1 MALIKWTTATSPQ
14 RPYSQRYL
22 GHQVTYYVD
31 TDASTP
37 TGTWTVTAAL
47 NAYQFASGVSPQTL
61 NFYYFT
67 GTHASPTYW
76 DSDPYYRQNLYIN
89 NTEGAIGSAVS
100 WSLGTFSPG
109 DSVTGYYFCGN
120 NLGGTWYYSEYSALP
135 TVPTAPTQA
144 STCTATRVN
153 DGQASVTW
161 DTTPASSANILRV
174 RRYTDGT
181 TLSQTWTYDG
191 SANFIS
197 TLVDTGVSAGHSYTY
212 TVEYGYY
219 PSAEL
224 RDADFIL
231 WAAARQSG
239 QIYNTPAA
247 PTAISGARTAAS
259 TVRVTLSNTATTST
273 GLEVQASTDA
283 GDWSAAISNTYAG
296 AGLTQADVTG
306 ISGIYYFRARNT
318 RGALVS
324 DWSPVSDPVVTL
336 TAPNPPTLTAPASA
350 VHNYTA
356 SQSVTFAWQHN
367 PVDGS
372 AQTAADVQYST
383 DGGSTWTTHTVSG
396 SASSWTLSLTS
407 AYVGQTVTW
416 RVRTKGAASSYGNY
430 SSTKQFLVAQ
440 QPSIVVTLTD
450 GNNVDVTNGNLSDMP
465 LNYSAAVTGTG
476 TLVGGTFASSSG
488 YTEDATVSGSTLTG
502 SVTADEAQPENGR
515 TYTITMTASMST
527 GLTSTASVTVTM
539 DFADPQA
546 GTLAIGDADGIVTLT
561 VGLDAIG
568 AGEVAASAIAVQRV
582 TADGTVTIAT
592 GLSAGDTITDRYAPL
607 NTAFEYRVM
616 TYSTAGAARAVKYPY
631 TIKSAFWMA
640 LWGSDG
646 QAYGRYNPTGGIQVT
661 RPKKARQ
668 YFAGRPWPVSYDGV
682 NTGETHTVS
691 LLLLTPEEREAFAEL
706 MRQGGRGV
714 YKSAD
719 GYVFRADFDFRY
731 NGAWSTPERDGTVT
745 VTVTR
750 IDGAAL

>member
-1 MALIKWTTATSPQ
+1 MALVKWTTVTSPQ

-31 TDASTP
+31 TDVSTP
-37 TGTWTVTAAL
+37 TGTWEITPAL
-47 NAYQFASGVSPQTL
+47 NAYQFASGVSTQDL

-67 GTHASPTYW
+67 GTHGSPTYW
-76 DSDPYYRQNLYIN
+76 DSDPYYRQRLTVN
-89 NTEGAIGSAVS
+89 NTNGA
-100 WSLGTFSPG
+100 LGTQVMWAPVTKSGG
-109 DSVTGYYFCGN
+109 DTLSDYYFVGN
-120 NLGGTWYYSEYSALP
+120 SLGGTWYYSEYSSLP
-135 TVPTAPTQA
+135 TVPTAPAQA
-144 STCTATRVN
+144 SSCTATRVS
-153 DGQASVTW
+153 DVQASVTW
-161 DTTPASSANILRV
+161 DTTPASDANILRIK
-174 RRYTDGT
+174 RFADG
-181 TLSQTWTYDG
+181 TLSQTFTYDG

-212 TVEYGYY
+212 SVEYGYY

-231 WAAARQSG
+231 WATPRTSSA
-239 QIYNTPAA
+239 IYNTPAA

-273 GLEVQASTDA
+273 GLEVQASTDPA
-283 GDWSAAISNTYAG
+283 DWSGAISNTYAG
-296 AGLTQADVTG
+296 AGLVTADVTG

-336 TAPNPPTLTAPASA
+336 TAPNPPTLTAPLAA
-350 VHNYTA
+350 VHNFTA
-356 SQSVTFAWQHN
+356 SQTVTFAWQHN

-372 AQTAADVQYST
+372 AQTTAQLQYST
-383 DGGSTWTTHTVSG
+383 DGGSTWTTQTISG
-396 SASSWTLSLTS
+396 TTATYTLTLTGS
-407 AYVGQTVTW
+407 DVGKTFTW
-416 RVRTKGAASSYGNY
+416 RVRTKGADASYSSY

-440 QPSIVVTLTD
+440 QPSVVITLTD
-450 GNNVDVTNGNLSDMP
+450 ANNVDVTNGNLSDMP
-465 LNYSAAVTGTG
+465 LNYSAAVSGTG
-476 TLVGGTFASSSG
+476 TLVGGSFNGETYS
-488 YTEDATVSGSTLTG
+488 EDATVSGANLVG

-515 TYTITMTASMST
+515 TYTITVTAFMST
-527 GLTSTASVTVTM
+527 GLTGTGSVSVTM

-546 GTLAIGDADGIVTLT
+546 GTLAIGDNDGIVTLT
-561 VGLDAIG
+561 VGLAAIG
-568 AGEVAASAIAVQRV
+568 AGEVAASAIAIQRV
-582 TADGTVTIAT
+582 TPAGTVTIAT

-640 LWGSDG
+640 LWGSAG

-668 YFAGRPWPVSYDGV
+668 YFAGRQWPVSYDGV
-682 NTGETHTVS
+682 NTGETHTVT
-691 LLLLTPEEREAFAEL
+691 LLLLTREEREAFAEL

-731 NGAWSTPERDGTVT
+731 NGAWSTPERDGSVT

>member
-1 MALIKWTTATSPQ
+1 MALVKWTTVTSPQ
-14 RPYSQRYL
+14 RAYSQRYL

-37 TGTWTVTAAL
+37 TGTWEITPAL
-47 NAYQFASGVSPQTL
+47 NAYQFASGVSTQDL

-67 GTHASPTYW
+67 GTHGSPTYW
-76 DSDPYYRQNLYIN
+76 DSDPYYRQRLTVN
-89 NTEGAIGSAVS
+89 NTNGA
-100 WSLGTFSPG
+100 LGTQVMWAPVTKSGG
-109 DSVTGYYFCGN
+109 DTLSDYYFVGN
-120 NLGGTWYYSEYSALP
+120 SLGGTWYYSEYSSLP
-135 TVPTAPTQA
+135 TVPTAPAQA
-144 STCTATRVN
+144 SSCTATRVS
-153 DGQASVTW
+153 DVQASVTW
-161 DTTPASSANILRV
+161 DTTPASDANILRIK
-174 RRYTDGT
+174 RFADG
-181 TLSQTWTYDG
+181 TLSQTFTYDG

-212 TVEYGYY
+212 SVEYGYY

-231 WAAARQSG
+231 WATPRTSSA
-239 QIYNTPAA
+239 IYNTPAA

-273 GLEVQASTDA
+273 GLEVEASTDPA
-283 GDWSAAISNTYAG
+283 DWSGAISNTYAG
-296 AGLTQADVTG
+296 AGLVTADVTG

-324 DWSPVSDPVVTL
+324 DWSPISDPVVTL
-336 TAPNPPTLTAPASA
+336 TAPNPPTLTAPLAA
-350 VHNYTA
+350 VHNFTA
-356 SQSVTFAWQHN
+356 SQTVTFAWQHN

-372 AQTAADVQYST
+372 AQTTAELQYST
-383 DGGSTWTTHTVSG
+383 DGGGTWTTQTISG
-396 SASSWTLSLTS
+396 TTATYTLTLTG
-407 AYVGQTVTW
+407 ADVGQTFTW
-416 RVRTKGAASSYGNY
+416 RVRTKGADASYSSY

-440 QPSIVVTLTD
+440 QPSVVITLTD

-465 LNYSAAVTGTG
+465 LNYSAAVSGTG
-476 TLVGGTFASSSG
+476 TLVGGTFNGETYS
-488 YTEDATVSGSTLTG
+488 EDATVSGANLVG
-502 SVTADEAQPENGR
+502 SVTADEVQPENGR

-527 GLTSTASVTVTM
+527 GLTGTGSVTVTM

-546 GTLAIGDADGIVTLT
+546 GTLAIGDNDGIVTLT
-561 VGLDAIG
+561 VGLEPIG

-668 YFAGRPWPVSYDGV
+668 YFAGRQWPVSYDGI
-682 NTGETHTVS
+682 NTGETHTVT
-691 LLLLTPEEREAFAEL
+691 LLLLTREEREAFAEL

-731 NGAWSTPERDGTVT
+731 NGAWSTPERDGSVT

>member
-1 MALIKWTTATSPQ
+1 MALIKWTTVTSPQ

-37 TGTWTVTAAL
+37 TGTWEITPAL
-47 NAYQFASGVSPQTL
+47 NAYQFASGVSTQDL

-67 GTHASPTYW
+67 GTHGSPTYW
-76 DSDPYYRQNLYIN
+76 DSDPYYRQRLTVN
-89 NTEGAIGSAVS
+89 NTNGA
-100 WSLGTFSPG
+100 LGTQVMWAPVTKSGG
-109 DSVTGYYFCGN
+109 DTLSDYYFVGN
-120 NLGGTWYYSEYSALP
+120 SLGGTWYYSEYSSLP
-135 TVPTAPTQA
+135 TVPTAPAQA
-144 STCTATRVN
+144 SSCTATRVS
-153 DGQASVTW
+153 DVQASVTW
-161 DTTPASSANILRV
+161 DTTPASDANILRIK
-174 RRYTDGT
+174 RFADG
-181 TLSQTWTYDG
+181 TLSQTFTYDG

-212 TVEYGYY
+212 SVEYGYY

-231 WAAARQSG
+231 WATPRTSSA
-239 QIYNTPAA
+239 IYNTPAA

-273 GLEVQASTDA
+273 GLEVEASTDPA
-283 GDWSAAISNTYAG
+283 DWSGAISNTYAG
-296 AGLTQADVTG
+296 AGLVTADVTG

-324 DWSPVSDPVVTL
+324 DWSPISDPVVTL
-336 TAPNPPTLTAPASA
+336 TAPNPPTLTAPLAA
-350 VHNYTA
+350 VHNFTA
-356 SQSVTFAWQHN
+356 SQTVTFAWQHN

-372 AQTAADVQYST
+372 AQTTAELQYST
-383 DGGSTWTTHTVSG
+383 DGGSTWTTQTINGTTATYTLTLTG
-396 SASSWTLSLTS
+396 SD
-407 AYVGQTVTW
+407 VGKTFTW
-416 RVRTKGAASSYGNY
+416 RVRTKGADASYSSY

-440 QPSIVVTLTD
+440 QPSVVITLTD
-450 GNNVDVTNGNLSDMP
+450 ANNVDVTNGNLSDMP
-465 LNYSAAVTGTG
+465 LNYSAAVSGTG
-476 TLVGGTFASSSG
+476 TLVGGTFNGETYS
-488 YTEDATVSGSTLTG
+488 EDATVSGANLVG
-502 SVTADEAQPENGR
+502 SVTAAEAQPENGR

-527 GLTSTASVTVTM
+527 GLTGTGSVTVTM

-546 GTLAIGDADGIVTLT
+546 GTLAIGDNDGIVTLT
-561 VGLDAIG
+561 VGLEAIG

-668 YFAGRPWPVSYDGV
+668 YFAGRQWPVSYDGV
-682 NTGETHTVS
+682 NTGETHTVT
-691 LLLLTPEEREAFAEL
+691 LLLLTREEREAFAEL

-731 NGAWSTPERDGTVT
+731 NGAWSTPERDGSVT

>member
-1 MALIKWTTATSPQ
+1 MALVKWTTVTSPQ

-37 TGTWTVTAAL
+37 TGTWEITPAL
-47 NAYQFASGVSPQTL
+47 NAYQFASGVSTQDL

-67 GTHASPTYW
+67 GTHGSPTYW
-76 DSDPYYRQNLYIN
+76 DSDPYYRQRLTVN
-89 NTEGAIGSAVS
+89 NTNGA
-100 WSLGTFSPG
+100 LGTQVMWAPVTKSGG
-109 DSVTGYYFCGN
+109 DTLSDYYFVGN
-120 NLGGTWYYSEYSALP
+120 SLGGTWYYSEYSSLP
-135 TVPTAPTQA
+135 TVPTAPAQA
-144 STCTATRVN
+144 SSCTATRVS
-153 DGQASVTW
+153 DVQASVTW
-161 DTTPASSANILRV
+161 DTTPASDANILRIK
-174 RRYTDGT
+174 RFADG
-181 TLSQTWTYDG
+181 TLSQTFTYDG

-212 TVEYGYY
+212 SVEYGYY

-231 WAAARQSG
+231 WATPRTSSA
-239 QIYNTPAA
+239 IYNTPAA

-273 GLEVQASTDA
+273 GLEVQASTDPA
-283 GDWSAAISNTYAG
+283 DWSGAISNTYAG
-296 AGLTQADVTG
+296 AGLVTADVTG

-336 TAPNPPTLTAPASA
+336 TAPNPPTLTAPLAA
-350 VHNYTA
+350 VHNFTA
-356 SQSVTFAWQHN
+356 SQTVTFAWQHN

-372 AQTAADVQYST
+372 AQTTAQLQYST
-383 DGGSTWTTHTVSG
+383 DGGGTWTTQTISG
-396 SASSWTLSLTS
+396 TTATYTLTLTGS
-407 AYVGQTVTW
+407 DVGKTFTW
-416 RVRTKGAASSYGNY
+416 RVRTKGADASYSSY

-440 QPSIVVTLTD
+440 QPSVVITLTD

-465 LNYSAAVTGTG
+465 LNYSAAVSGTG
-476 TLVGGTFASSSG
+476 TLVGGTFNGETYS
-488 YTEDATVSGSTLTG
+488 EDATVSGANLVG

-515 TYTITMTASMST
+515 TYTITITASMST
-527 GLTSTASVTVTM
+527 GLTGTGSVTVTM

-546 GTLAIGDADGIVTLT
+546 GTLAIGDNDGIVTLT

-661 RPKKARQ
+661 RPKKQRQ
-668 YFAGRPWPVSYDGV
+668 YFAGRTWPVSYDGI
-682 NTGETHTVS
+682 NTGETHTVT
-691 LLLLTPEEREAFAEL
+691 LLLLTREEREAFAEL

-731 NGAWSTPERDGTVT
+731 NGAWSTPERDGSVT